1 MPPRKSNVSAAPTEP
16 SPAPKAAPRP
26 KDDDSLGVEDLNL
39 PKSIVQ
45 RLAKGVLP
53 PNTQIQKDALLAMS
67 KSATVFVSYITSSA
81 IEYAE
86 RSGKKT
92 VNPKDVFGAMTE
104 LEFDF
109 FLPRLEAEVTKFTSI
124 QADKRNTYRKKVR
137 EEKKAATTATT
148 GSTPAGPLNTNGTA
162 QDAGDSPPAAKR
174 ARRESGD
181 AEAHQSGSEDEGDN
195 DETVDVEDEEVE
207 DDEIEEEVVE
217 EGLTEDPLEEREDK
231 EEDDEMADGD
241 ESD

>member
-1 MPPRKSNVSAAPTEP
+1 MPPRKSNVSAVSNEE
-16 SPAPKAAPRP
+16 SPAPPRSVP
-26 KDDDSLGVEDLNL
+26 REESLGVEDLNL

-67 KSATVFVSYITSSA
+67 KSATVFVNYITSA
-81 IEYAE
+81 AAE
-86 RSGKKT
+86 KALASGKKT
-92 VNPKDVFGAMTE
+92 VMPKDVFDAMKE
-104 LEFDF
+104 LEFAS

-137 EEKKAATTATT
+137 EEKKATNGTTEVAT
-148 GSTPAGPLNTNGTA
+148 STPAKSAEG
-162 QDAGDSPPAAKR
+162 GDVTMEGADDGGERATKR

-181 AEAHQSGSEDEGDN
+181 AGEGDVTEEEV
-195 DETVDVEDEEVE
+195 DETQDVEDEEVE
-207 DDEIEEEVVE
+207 DDEIEEEVVGE
-217 EGLTEDPLEEREDK
+217 ELTEDPLEEK
-231 EEDDEMADGD
+231 EANKDDDDDDDGN